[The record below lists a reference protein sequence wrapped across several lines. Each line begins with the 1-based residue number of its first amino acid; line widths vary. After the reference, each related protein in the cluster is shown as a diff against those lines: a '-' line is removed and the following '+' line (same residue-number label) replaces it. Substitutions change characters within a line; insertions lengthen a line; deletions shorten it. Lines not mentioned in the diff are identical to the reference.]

1 MKKLAIILICFT
13 FFPAIADSLNLS
25 LNLKKGDHFITT
37 LTSTQAV
44 IRDVSG
50 QQTQVDN
57 SSEMT
62 LSFEVTGS
70 DAKTYTI
77 KMRYTHII
85 VSSRGAG
92 WEYHY
97 DSTPS
102 TDTGRRDSKQMS
114 IFYKS
119 LLNQPIT
126 LVIDRLSG
134 TIKSMSGWG
143 ELAKHVVEELRQ
155 GTATDRQKLTDM
167 LISSIKNGIVNGGGT
182 SLFPSLAG
190 RSIQKGNEWTVQD
203 TLPTFSGLAL
213 RTTYKVTDLFPDRV
227 ILSVSS
233 SLSTSP
239 TTTVTATGTTKTQYK
254 LTGTQIG
261 TLVVDR
267 KTGWVTQT
275 HVNQELEGK
284 LVMIDMGLT
293 IPVTV
298 SGRTDIQSRQY
309 TGPTGK

>member
-1 MKKLAIILICFT
+1 MKNFAILLIFFT
-13 FFPAIADSLNLS
+13 AFPATADSLNLS
-25 LNLKKGDHFITT
+25 LNLKKGNHFITT

-44 IRDVSG
+44 IRDVGG

-57 SSEMT
+57 STEMT

-70 DAKTYTI
+70 DEKTYTI
-77 KMRYTHII
+77 TMRYTHII

-92 WEYHY
+92 WEFHY

-102 TDTGRRDSKQMS
+102 TDSGSTDSKQMN

-134 TIKSMSGWG
+134 TIKSMSGWDKLG
-143 ELAKHVVEELRQ
+143 KHVVEELRQ

-167 LISSIKNGIVNGGGT
+167 LISSIKNGIVNGGAT
-182 SLFPSLAG
+182 SVFPSLAG
-190 RSIQKGNEWTVQD
+190 RTIQKGSQWQIQD

-227 ILSVSS
+227 TLSVSS

-239 TTTVTATGTTKTQYK
+239 TATVIATGATKTQYK
-254 LTGTQIG
+254 LSGTQKG

-275 HVNQELEGK
+275 HVNQELEGTFT
-284 LVMIDMGLT
+284 MIDMGLT

-298 SGRTDIQSRQY
+298 SGKTDIQSRQY
-309 TGPTGK
+309 TGSTGK